1 MKRSVVVRLAAAAV
15 AAGFVLAAC
24 GSSGTGTEGE
34 ASDVVSSVADS
45 SDESADAGETNDTAA
60 DGATDGAAD
69 DVIDDDTPIR
79 VGYVKTASLIPLY
92 LVDKTYGDKVGIN
105 VEMKLAGNTDEI
117 RTGLAT
123 GEFDVGFA
131 GLGSG
136 IYNAVAEGLPV
147 KFVAPLH
154 AGYLENYF
162 IISGDV
168 ASSFEEAAKVA
179 SDMSGYAGKTF
190 GVSAPGA
197 VTDVLLAEALERVN
211 LGIEDTKW
219 DYIPFGAQVPALANG
234 AVVASML
241 AEPFATQAEKNGS
254 GFRPWPAPE
263 DQPPVP
269 FTGLLYNTDWAAEH
283 PQLAEGYM
291 KAYVQAI
298 AEIDEKGWNADD
310 MLDVVEEYTGSD
322 RSIIADTRPSYVFA
336 DLNVDF
342 DMLQRWQ
349 KFYVEQGTVNYD
361 KVRPE
366 SDFWDFTWRDAVL
379 GNR

>member
-1 MKRSVVVRLAAAAV
+1 MRRSAVFRFAAAAV

-24 GSSGTGTEGE
+24 GSSSGDSDDG
-34 ASDVVSSVADS
+34 ASSEVTSNSSSVATDT
-45 SDESADAGETNDTAA
+45 DQPAETAA
-60 DGATDGAAD
+60 DPAPENSAD
-69 DVIDDDTPIR
+69 EPISDDTPIR

-92 LVDKTYGDKVGIN
+92 LVDKTYGDKAGIN

-162 IISGDV
+162 IISGEV
-168 ASSFEEAAKVA
+168 ASSAEEAAKVA
-179 SDMSGYAGKTF
+179 TDMSGFAGESF

-197 VTDVLLAEALERVN
+197 VTDALLAETLERVN
-211 LGIEDTKW
+211 LDVDDTKW
-219 DYIPFGAQVPALANG
+219 DYIPFSAQVPALANG

-254 GFRPWPAPE
+254 GFRPWAAPE
-263 DQPPVP
+263 DQAPVP

-298 AEIDEKGWNADD
+298 EEIDDKGWNAED
-310 MLDVVEEYTGSD
+310 MLDIVEEYTAAD
-322 RSIIADTRPSYVFA
+322 RSIIAATRPSYVFR
-336 DLNVDF
+336 DLTVDF
-342 DMLQRWQ
+342 DILQRWQ
-349 KFYVEQGTVNYD
+349 QFYVDQGTVNYEA
-361 KVRPE
+361 VRPE
-366 SDFWDFTWRDAVL
+366 TDFWDFTWRDAAL
-379 GNR
+379 SDK